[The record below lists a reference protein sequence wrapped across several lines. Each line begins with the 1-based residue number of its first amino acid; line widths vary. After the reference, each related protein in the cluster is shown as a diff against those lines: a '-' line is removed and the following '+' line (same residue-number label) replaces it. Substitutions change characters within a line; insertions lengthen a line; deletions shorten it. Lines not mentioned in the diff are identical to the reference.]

1 MGMMESMMSY
11 HILPEVISSEP
22 YLSMRAVWF
31 YGQFESFSYTDQNHI
46 EHLMDGVFKCLN
58 DRNLPVRFYAATT
71 IYKLLKNNEYAQRFL
86 KPALKEVLDIYLNLM
101 TEIESEELV
110 TALERI
116 VAFYK
121 EDMKPF
127 AIKLSEQLVDSYQ
140 KLILV
145 DVKEDGGESAVAA
158 VGCFT
163 ALTRIIR
170 SCRSDAELLGRLE
183 RIIYP
188 ILEHTLSG

>member
-1 MGMMESMMSY
+1 M
-11 HILPEVISSEP
+11 
-22 YLSMRAVWF
+22 
-31 YGQFESFSYTDQNHI
+31 N
-46 EHLMDGVFKCLN
+46 
-58 DRNLPVRFYAATT
+58 
-71 IYKLLKNNEYAQRFL
+71 
-86 KPALKEVLDIYLNLM
+86 
-101 TEIESEELV
+101 EIESEELV

-127 AIKLSEQLVDSYQ
+127 AIKLSEQLVDSFQ
-140 KLILV
+140 KLIMI
-145 DVKEDGGESAVAA
+145 DVKEDGGESAIAA

-170 SCRSDAELLGRLE
+170 SCRSDVELLSKIE

-188 ILEHTLSG
+188 ILEYSFSG